1 MKVLELNFGC
11 SSLLIFWAFLAEW
24 VSKDRGLFG
33 GVFAGVFS
41 PMTEFG
47 EALAGFP

>member
-1 MKVLELNFGC
+1 VF
-11 SSLLIFWAFLAEW
+11 FFVDFLGILGRMG
-24 VSKDRGLFG
+24 VKDRGLFG